1 MKKTWLRLA
10 LVLLCVSSMV
20 FHADAYTQLVP
31 GGQVV
36 GLEIDS
42 GSVIIAAFDDTLG
55 QNARDAGLQIG
66 DRILS
71 VDGSRVESVADLKE
85 ALRCSD
91 GFVELEVWRSGKE
104 RSVRVEPNAT
114 PEGPKLGV
122 MIREG
127 ITGVGTVTW
136 YDPDTGQFGTLG
148 HGVNNSKGELLPM
161 KAGRIFGAGVQSV
174 KKGKVGTPGQLKG
187 ALTDGQARGI
197 LTSNTERGVFG
208 TASVPLPGEPIPVAR
223 RQEVHPGNAVIRATV
238 SGQCVGEYTVEI
250 LRLYPENRG
259 DGRDM
264 LIRVTDPGL
273 LETTG
278 GIVQGMSGSPI
289 IQNGR
294 LIGAVT
300 HVLVNDPQRGYGI
313 FIENMLEAAQ

>member
-197 LTSNTERGVFG
+197 LTSNTERGGFG
-208 TASVPLPGEPIPVAR
+208 TASVPLPVAR

-278 GIVQGMSGSPI
+278 GIVQGMSGSPVLQDGKI
-289 IQNGR
+289 
-294 LIGAVT
+294 IGAVT
-300 HVLVNDPQRGYGI
+300 HVLVNDPTVGYGI
-313 FIENMLEAAQ
+313 YIQNMLDAAA